1 MSEAARNAFHKVISD
16 RQLFGRSLI
25 LGTAAAVA
33 ASLLIIVI
41 VAISGGLAQ
50 VILHRGSAGVT
61 GPVAAHGI
69 LATPLHAAIDAMPV
83 LRRPAAALTVLA
95 VLLGVAC
102 CLRTFLR
109 SVAQGAI
116 SRHVAAGVNR
126 LREHLQR
133 HALRCNPGD
142 LTGMQQTAAANLF
155 RETAQQ
161 LEECARQWSFRRLT
175 NAADLFVVTVLLV
188 VVQWRVGLECAIPIV
203 VCWLV
208 GAIEAKRHAA
218 SADLLTEQVERG
230 LEKLTD
236 HLDKSRIVT
245 GYGMETL
252 EHDHFSKSLQSYQD
266 RCERLRQQK
275 TRSRWTATIVQGA
288 LFALPAFILARHLVV
303 GSLISLPAAVAM
315 TVLLG
320 FLVIILKRLEG
331 VRQLH
336 GEATVAADA
345 INHYLLRVP
354 GVSQMVGAR
363 FLEPM
368 SRLLQ
373 FNQVCV
379 ETETHTEVLSNLD
392 LKIDFGQRI
401 ALLSLDGRE
410 AEALVSLIPR
420 FIDPSRG
427 QVLIDGQDIRK
438 ATLESLRA
446 EAVVVSGDEPVFNT
460 TVLDNITAG
469 QQGIS
474 RQDAIEACK
483 IAHAENFI
491 RQLPRGYETHLGD
504 NAQLLDVGQRYRI
517 SLARAIARNPALLV
531 IREPEAILDS
541 ETKAMLDDTYHR
553 ICADRTVI
561 FLPTRLSTVKKCD
574 RIVMLHHGQVAADG
588 RHDDLVRHS
597 DLYRH
602 WEYQRFNIFRED
614 TAERKPAVAA
624 VE

>member
-16 RQLFGRSLI
+16 RQLVGRSLI
-25 LGTAAAVA
+25 FGTLAAAV

-41 VAISGGLAQ
+41 AAISGGLAQ
-50 VILHRGSAGVT
+50 VVLHRGSSGVT
-61 GPVAAHGI
+61 GPAAASGLI
-69 LATPLHAAIDAMPV
+69 GSPLHAVLDALP
-83 LRRPAAALTVLA
+83 LLQRPAAALTLLAMLLA
-95 VLLGVAC
+95 VVC

-109 SVAQGAI
+109 SFARGAI

-142 LTGMQQTAAANLF
+142 LTGLQQKTAAGLF
-155 RETAQQ
+155 RETAQR
-161 LEECARQWSFRRLT
+161 LEDCARNWCFRRLT
-175 NAADLFVVTVLLV
+175 TVADLIVIGLLLLA
-188 VVQWRVGLECAIPIV
+188 VQWRIGLECAIPII

-208 GAIEAKRHAA
+208 GTIEAKRHAA

-230 LEKLTD
+230 LQNLTE

-245 GYGMETL
+245 GYGMEKL
-252 EHDHFSKSLQSYQD
+252 EHDHFSNSLANYQN
-266 RCERLRQQK
+266 RCEKLRQQK

-288 LFALPAFILARHLVV
+288 MFALPAFILARHLVV
-303 GSLISLPAAVAM
+303 GSLISLPAALVL

-320 FLVIILKRLEG
+320 FLVLSLKRLEG
-331 VRQLH
+331 VGKLH
-336 GEATVAADA
+336 GTATVAAES
-345 INHYLLRVP
+345 INQYLLRVP

-373 FNQVCV
+373 FNQVSV
-379 ETETHTEVLSNLD
+379 ETDTHAEVLSNLD
-392 LKIDFGQRI
+392 LKVESGQRV
-401 ALLSLDGRE
+401 ALLSLDPNE

-420 FIDPSRG
+420 FIDPSSG
-427 QVLIDGQDIRK
+427 QVLIDGQDIRRV
-438 ATLESLRA
+438 TLESLRA

-460 TVLDNITAG
+460 TVLENITAG
-469 QQGIS
+469 QPGLT

-483 IAHAENFI
+483 MAHAESFI
-491 RQLPRGYETHLGD
+491 RQLPRGYETHLAD
-504 NAQLLDVGQRYRI
+504 DSHLLDVGQRYRI
-517 SLARAIARNPALLV
+517 SLARAIARDPALLV
-531 IREPEAILDS
+531 IREPEAVLDD

-553 ICADRTVI
+553 ICAGRTVL

-574 RIVMLHHGQVAADG
+574 RIVVLHHGQVAADG
-588 RHDDLVRHS
+588 RHEDLVRRS

-602 WEYQRFNIFRED
+602 WEYQRFNIFREQ
-614 TAERKPAVAA
+614 TVERKPAVAA
-624 VE
+624 AE